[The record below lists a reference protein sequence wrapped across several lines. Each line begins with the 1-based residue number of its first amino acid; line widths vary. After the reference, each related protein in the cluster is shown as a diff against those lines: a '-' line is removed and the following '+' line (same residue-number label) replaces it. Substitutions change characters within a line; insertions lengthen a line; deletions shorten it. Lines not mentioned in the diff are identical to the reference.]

1 MGFGDEED
9 EVCTRRWRSQRENLP
24 GKSSKSMLENSLG
37 NIPEKIVGK
46 FAAAL
51 AAGVLFAAIPGG
63 GLTAWAGEWSQT
75 EDGTWYY
82 LEEGERVTGWQRID
96 GVWYCLDEESGPG
109 YPSPPSLLRIFR
121 ICWQII

>member
-1 MGFGDEED
+1 MHK
-9 EVCTRRWRSQRENLP
+9 RMAQP
-24 GKSSKSMLENSLG
+24 AGKSAGKT
-37 NIPEKIVGK
+37 IEKYTRKIAGK

-63 GLTAWAGEWSQT
+63 CLTAWAGEWSQT

-96 GVWYCLDEESGPG
+96 GVWYCLDEESGAWIPKAL
-109 YPSPPSLLRIFR
+109 PHL
-121 ICWQII
+121 